1 MALIISITIFPI
13 YCIVLYYRF
22 IPLLSTSR
30 QIGNILTCIGNC
42 LSPFASPPLTYL
54 PIRPQHSLVRFHP
67 ARYTRSYMYRDSPY
81 PLPAPQIKSK
91 SICTKSADFFFS
103 DPIKKK
109 KKIKKPVCKQKTKY
123 KILWLFGNI
132 NLIIYF
138 MFTNRD
144 EQTFVI
150 PIGYTSVLLL
160 MMVMGL

>member
-109 KKIKKPVCKQKTKY
+109 KKLKSCKQKTKY
-123 KILWLFGNI
+123 KILWRFGNI
-132 NLIIYF
+132 NLIIYLCLRIE
-138 MFTNRD
+138 MNK
-144 EQTFVI
+144 
-150 PIGYTSVLLL
+150 LLSFR
-160 MMVMGL
+160 